1 MSLVSREDKSMRRYL
16 SQKTCLLWYD
26 MTTSNWFVHAKDT
39 KEMDSRINS
48 RSVFFVLRF
57 VYQTFCQWVKG
68 LFCGKMTH
76 HTKRKGERN
85 MTEKQTTSKKK
96 IALGIG
102 CLVVLIAVLAV
113 IYSVFGAKPVAG
125 SKDITIE
132 VINKAEESVVYEL
145 STDAEYLR
153 QAMDE
158 AEGLT
163 YDGTESEY
171 GMMISTINGEIADY
185 SVDGGYWSFYVND
198 DYCNYGIDTQP
209 VVDGDAFKIVYTTD
223 MIQ

>member
-1 MSLVSREDKSMRRYL
+1 
-16 SQKTCLLWYD
+16 
-26 MTTSNWFVHAKDT
+26 
-39 KEMDSRINS
+39 
-48 RSVFFVLRF
+48 
-57 VYQTFCQWVKG
+57 
-68 LFCGKMTH
+68 
-76 HTKRKGERN
+76 

-113 IYSVFGAKPVAG
+113 VYSVFGAKPVAG

-185 SVDGGYWSFYVND
+185 SIDGGYWSFYVND